1 MYNDGVCVI
10 QFDDAQGPEDLRP
23 DVVAY
28 QRLEFL
34 TQAIKNELQ
43 RDLQIND
50 AGVLP
55 PDIVLPQITAAE
67 YGRVCSPLLLYDNSC
82 FIHGDRLWSLF
93 CGKCPPWLIH
103 NA

>member
-1 MYNDGVCVI
+1 M
-10 QFDDAQGPEDLRP
+10 
-23 DVVAY
+23 VAY

-67 YGRVCSPLLLYDNSC
+67 YGRVCLPYKEFLFVMLISVLNAEGSLLSVLTSPVQTLLY
-82 FIHGDRLWSLF
+82 LE
-93 CGKCPPWLIH
+93 
-103 NA
+103 A

>member
-1 MYNDGVCVI
+1 MLSFELLLYGT
-10 QFDDAQGPEDLRP
+10 AQAPEDMRP
-23 DVVAY
+23 DVLAY

-55 PDIVLPQITAAE
+55 PDVVLPQITAAE
-67 YGRVCSPLLLYDNSC
+67 YGRVMAITKPVASELANFCYGS
-82 FIHGDRLWSLF
+82 SLAMP
-93 CGKCPPWLIH
+93 C
-103 NA
+103 